1 VLQGRKRLAT
11 TLTGMLALGV
21 LLVPAPS
28 QAEPDIDDVRAKVD
42 RLYHEGEVATE
53 RYHDAKLKLTDLR
66 KDLAALKADEKAQAS
81 EVSRIQSMVDE
92 AVASQYEG
100 QALSATGELF
110 LSDDPR
116 QFLDELTT
124 VDAYNG
130 TQADVMAE
138 YAIESEALEIRREA
152 VAERAAELK
161 RTEQVLAEEKAKADE
176 KLAEAEEVLAE
187 LEAEERAELAA
198 QASRGSSSR
207 VPTNIDVPASGRA
220 SAAVEYALAQVGDA
234 YVYGASGPSAFDC
247 SGLTMMAWAQAGVG
261 LPHSSGAQMGSGA
274 PVSSGSLQPGDLVF
288 YYSPVSHVG
297 IYIGNGQIVH
307 AANPSTGV
315 QVAPVFSMPY
325 SGAVRPG

>member
-1 VLQGRKRLAT
+1 
-11 TLTGMLALGV
+11 MLALGV

-53 RYHDAKLKLTDLR
+53 RYHDARLKLADLR
-66 KDLAALKADEKAQAS
+66 KDLAALEADEQAQAA
-81 EVSRIQSMVDE
+81 EVSRIQGMVDQ

-100 QALSATGELF
+100 RALSATGELF

-116 QFLDELTT
+116 QFLDDLTT
-124 VDAYNG
+124 VGSYSG

-138 YAIESEALEIRREA
+138 YAVESEALEIRREA

-161 RTEQVLAEEKAKADE
+161 RTEEVLAEEKAEADK
-176 KLAEAEEVLAE
+176 KLAEAKEILGE

-198 QASRGSSSR
+198 QASRSSSR
-207 VPTNIDVPASGRA
+207 VPSSVPASGRA
-220 SAAVEYALAQVGDA
+220 GAAVQYALDQVGDA

-261 LPHSSGAQMGSGA
+261 LPHSSSGQMSSGA

-315 QVAPVFSMPY
+315 EVAPVFSMPY